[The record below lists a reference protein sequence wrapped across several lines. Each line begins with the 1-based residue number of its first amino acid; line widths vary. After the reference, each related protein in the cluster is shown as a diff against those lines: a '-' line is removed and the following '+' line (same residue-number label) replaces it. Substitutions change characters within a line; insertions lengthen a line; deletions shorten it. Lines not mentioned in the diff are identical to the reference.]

1 MADIYAFLDLEGIP
15 GEAQD
20 SKYDKKIEL
29 QSFSWGA
36 SNNSSY
42 TSGTGSGIGKGQV
55 QDISIS
61 KFTCSASLKLLERAV
76 SGKPIPKGKLTLLK
90 LAGETKIPYFEAELE
105 NVVVTSFHISASGG
119 GQLPMESATLHFVK
133 VKSHYKPQ
141 SNVGDAQGPIEFGW
155 DLQKNE
161 SA

>member
-1 MADIYAFLDLEGIP
+1 MADIYAFLELEDIP

-20 SKYDKKIEL
+20 SEYKDKIEL
-29 QSFSWGA
+29 QSFAWGA

-61 KFTCSASLKLLERAV
+61 KFTCKASLKLLERAV
-76 SGKPIPKGKLTLLK
+76 SGKPIPTGKLTLLK
-90 LAGETKIPYFEAELE
+90 LSGDTKVAYFEAELE
-105 NVVVTSFHISASGG
+105 NVVCTSFHISAGGG

-133 VKSHYKPQ
+133 VKSTYKPQ
-141 SNVGDAQGPIEFGW
+141 ANEGDATGPIEFGW

-161 SA
+161 AA